1 MLSHVVDEYN
11 GADWK
16 WHRGQMLGY
25 LASRFTGTG
34 KTEKEVQG
42 GGTVK

>member
-1 MLSHVVDEYN
+1 MVSHVVDEYN

-25 LASRFTGTG
+25 LASQFTGTG
-34 KTEKEVQG
+34 KTEEVQG